1 MFTRYVILYVYYAR
15 VSWIYINIIIV
26 SLRVDHLNGVEDV
39 AIFSFVVRFVESVSA
54 LIVHIYHT

>member
-1 MFTRYVILYVYYAR
+1 MLSCVCMYVCHDFT
-15 VSWIYINIIIV
+15 SIIIV

-54 LIVHIYHT
+54 LIVVHIYHT